1 MALRAASAEKRCVT
15 SCSEPTMPRD
25 TGRNDRRSRI
35 AYLAARLMAEDGIE
49 DYALAKRKAARQAG
63 MPETTRELPTN
74 EEVDEAFRTYQ
85 QIYHHEEHRNRLRV
99 LRETAVRAMRELAR
113 FNPHLTGSV
122 LNGNAGKYADVNL
135 QLFTDNEK
143 TVELHLIDRRIPYQ
157 SAQSRLYSG
166 EEMRT
171 VPVYTLS
178 DHGTDIELTVLSTL
192 DLRSPLRTSPEG
204 KNIERAKL
212 PAVEQLLA
220 ET

>member
-1 MALRAASAEKRCVT
+1 
-15 SCSEPTMPRD
+15 MPKD
-25 TGRNDRRSRI
+25 TGRNDRRSHI

-63 MPETTRELPTN
+63 MPETRELPTN
-74 EEVDEAFRTYQ
+74 EEIEEAFRTYQ
-85 QIYHHEEHRNRLRV
+85 QIYHHAEHRNRLRV

-143 TVELHLIDRRIPYQ
+143 TVELYLIDGRIPYT

-171 VPVYTLS
+171 VPVYTLN

-192 DLRSPLRTSPEG
+192 DLRGPLRTSPEG

-212 PAVEQLLA
+212 QAVEQLLA
-220 ET
+220 EA

>member
-1 MALRAASAEKRCVT
+1 
-15 SCSEPTMPRD
+15 MPKD

-63 MPETTRELPTN
+63 MPETRELPTN
-74 EEVDEAFRTYQ
+74 EEVEEAFRTYQ
-85 QIYHHEEHRNRLRV
+85 QIYHHDEHRNRLRV

-113 FNPHLTGSV
+113 FNPHLMGSV

-143 TVELHLIDRRIPYQ
+143 AVELYLIDRRIPYT

-192 DLRSPLRTSPEG
+192 DLRGPLRTSREG

-212 PAVEQLLA
+212 QAVEQLLA
-220 ET
+220 EA

>member
-1 MALRAASAEKRCVT
+1 
-15 SCSEPTMPRD
+15 MPKD

-49 DYALAKRKAARQAG
+49 DYALAKRKAARQG
-63 MPETTRELPTN
+63 GTPDTRELPTN
-74 EEVDEAFRTYQ
+74 EEVEEALRTYQ
-85 QIYHHEEHRNRLRV
+85 QIYHHEEHRSRLRV

-143 TVELHLIDRRIPYQ
+143 AVELYLIDRRIPYQ
-157 SAQSRLYSG
+157 AAQSRLYSG

-192 DLRSPLRTSPEG
+192 DLRGPLRTSPEG
-204 KNIERAKL
+204 KSIERAKL
-212 PAVEQLLA
+212 QAVEQLLA
-220 ET
+220 DA

>member
-1 MALRAASAEKRCVT
+1 
-15 SCSEPTMPRD
+15 MPKD

-63 MPETTRELPTN
+63 MPDRRELPTN
-74 EEVDEAFRTYQ
+74 EEVEEALRTYQ
-85 QIYHHEEHRNRLRV
+85 QIYHREEHRNRLRV

-122 LNGNAGKYADVNL
+122 LNGNAGKYADINL

-143 TVELHLIDRRIPYQ
+143 AVELYLIDRRIPYQ
-157 SAQSRLYSG
+157 AAQSRLCSG

-178 DHGTDIELTVLSTL
+178 DHGTGIELTVLSTL
-192 DLRSPLRTSPEG
+192 DLRAPLRASPDG
-204 KNIERAKL
+204 KNIERAKIQV
-212 PAVEQLLA
+212 VEQLLA
-220 ET
+220 DT

>member
-1 MALRAASAEKRCVT
+1 
-15 SCSEPTMPRD
+15 MPKD

-63 MPETTRELPTN
+63 MPNTRELPTN
-74 EEVDEAFRTYQ
+74 KEVEEALRTYQ

-143 TVELHLIDRRIPYQ
+143 AVELYLIDRRIPYQ
-157 SAQSRLYSG
+157 AAQSRLYSG
-166 EEMRT
+166 EAMRT

-192 DLRSPLRTSPEG
+192 DLRGPLRTSPEG
-204 KNIERAKL
+204 KCIERAKL
-212 PAVEQLLA
+212 QAVEQLLDDA
-220 ET
+220 